1 MRWDTV
7 VGDKRL
13 CSFGQNQVQAGRLEP
28 LAVSFWESHLH
39 PLWLTSFSCKMGWDL
54 LLVHSVRFDHMCVV
68 TYMFICTGADA
79 YMPWHIGGGQAT
91 TWCSLPCLKMGLLCL
106 STNYIRCSNLKI
118 CEVVSISASNLSTTV
133 LGLQMLPDAS
143 GFLWGLGSKQGRA
156 SHRFTHWTILKT
168 FMEFFSRIHKSC
180 SWIPL
185 QWLTLQRFLFYVT
198 HGKTLFPIST
208 LTPISE
214 CVGWGNN
221 KPVLLNKIKVD
232 CKDTNSLF

>member
-28 LAVSFWESHLH
+28 LAVSFRESHLH

-168 FMEFFSRIHKSC
+168 FMEFFSRIHN
-180 SWIPL
+180 I
-185 QWLTLQRFLFYVT
+185 LFMNSFAV
-198 HGKTLFPIST
+198 
-208 LTPISE
+208 
-214 CVGWGNN
+214 
-221 KPVLLNKIKVD
+221 VD
-232 CKDTNSLF
+232 TAEILILCDPW